1 MSQEIVLDEQLTIAQ
16 AEGLCKSLEEHFCNS
31 ASVVFDAGKVKR
43 IDMAV
48 LQILASFFI
57 SMDQAGVPA
66 GWTSVSDDLRTATE
80 LTGLQSVLKM

>member
-16 AEGLCKSLEEHFCNS
+16 AESLCRSLEEHFCNS

-43 IDMAV
+43 VDMAV

-57 SMDQAGVPA
+57 SMEQAGIPA
-66 GWTSVSDDLRTATE
+66 EWASVSEDLRTAAE